1 MNAKILIRNITGVI
15 FQGLE
20 FLAGKNER
28 SVESEAR
35 FAINKYVEAQ
45 MQKDVR
51 SPRLIEVSIRLTE
64 ALGQVNS
71 FKRGGAIKPSKIAEA
86 VGEQRAEDAEN
97 WFTGLKEPTF
107 KQLDSIAEYLGC
119 GPEFL
124 KHGDGE
130 LYPTEYCRIP
140 EDAEE
145 GIEWLLNPDGHKAV
159 IGLHFLRS
167 ADETG
172 SLVIVKQYDKI
183 RCKVFTTPYHI
194 SEHIGN
200 GGETALKHLS
210 VLFELLYKIY
220 PNMPEMNI
228 KSYLVN
234 NEDLRPVFEGK
245 THPLF
250 LIQGDAKEQPWWE
263 DIWDFAQVQKSNYW
277 PGWRELCA
285 RINRIVEMS
294 PRVVKERESIRDG
307 THPLLK
313 SDVKSIHGT
322 AVNFSSYH

>member
-1 MNAKILIRNITGVI
+1 MNAKILIRSISDVI
-15 FQGLE
+15 WQGLE

-35 FAINKYVEAQ
+35 FAIKRYVEAQ
-45 MQKDVR
+45 MQKDER
-51 SPRLIEVSIRLTE
+51 SSRLIEVSVRLNE

-71 FKRGGAIKPSKIAEA
+71 FKRGGVIKPSKIAEA
-86 VGEQRAEDAEN
+86 IGEQRAEDAEN
-97 WFTGLKEPTF
+97 WFTGLKEPSF
-107 KQLDSIAEYLGC
+107 QQLEAIADYLGC
-119 GPEFL
+119 GPNFL

-130 LYPTEYCRIP
+130 LYPTQYCRIP
-140 EDAEE
+140 EDAGE
-145 GIEWLLNPDGHKAV
+145 GIKWLLDPDGHKEV

-172 SLVIVKQYDKI
+172 SLLVVKQYDETK
-183 RCKVFTTPYHI
+183 CKVFTTPYHI

-210 VLFELLYKIY
+210 VMFELLYKIY
-220 PNMPEMNI
+220 PNMPVMNI

-234 NEDLRPVFEGK
+234 NEDLRPIFEGK

-250 LIQGDAKEQPWWE
+250 VIQNEAKEQPWWE

-277 PGWRELCA
+277 PGWKELCA

-294 PRVVKERESIRDG
+294 PRVLKERESIRDNS
-307 THPLLK
+307 HPLLS
-313 SDVKSIHGT
+313 SDVKSIHST
-322 AVNFSSYH
+322 SITH

>member
-1 MNAKILIRNITGVI
+1 MNAKILIRSISDAI
-15 FQGLE
+15 WQGLE

-35 FAINKYVEAQ
+35 FAIKRYVEAQ
-45 MQKDVR
+45 MQKDER
-51 SPRLIEVSIRLTE
+51 SSRLIEVSVRLNE

-71 FKRGGAIKPSKIAEA
+71 FKRGGVIKPSKIAESI
-86 VGEQRAEDAEN
+86 GEQRAEDAEN
-97 WFTGLKEPTF
+97 WFTGLKEPSF
-107 KQLDSIAEYLGC
+107 QQLDAIAGYLGC
-119 GPEFL
+119 GPDFL

-130 LYPTEYCRIP
+130 LYPTQYCRIP
-140 EDAEE
+140 EDAAE
-145 GIEWLLNPDGHKAV
+145 GIKWLLDPDGHKAV

-172 SLVIVKQYDKI
+172 SLLVVKQYDETK
-183 RCKVFTTPYHI
+183 CKVFTTPYHI

-210 VLFELLYKIY
+210 VMFELLYKIY
-220 PNMPEMNI
+220 PNMPVMNI

-250 LIQGDAKEQPWWE
+250 VIQNEAKELPWWE
-263 DIWDFAQVQKSNYW
+263 DIWDFAQVQKSNSW
-277 PGWRELCA
+277 PGWKELCA

-294 PRVVKERESIRDG
+294 PRVLKERESIRDG
-307 THPLLK
+307 SHPLLS
-313 SDVKSIHGT
+313 SDVKSIHST
-322 AVNFSSYH
+322 SITH